1 MKTRIEICKIC
12 GLCYGAQRALDL
24 TIEQAKNRKNV
35 VLFKQLLHNKYTVD
49 KLLSLGVSQKDKLED
64 ITNKDFVILRAHG
77 EEKSTYNYLESHQI
91 DFLDCTCPNVLNI
104 IKHVYIKNAEGYKI
118 IIIGKYGK
126 ESGQMH
132 PEVKAVA
139 SYCDAPILIEDVND
153 INKITS
159 DNKKYFLVI
168 QTTFPQ
174 EKSKIIINEIK
185 LKLTKLKKT
194 FDMVDTTCQAQLMI
208 KKQSLELA
216 KKVDIMLVIG
226 GSNSSNTSELYYLLK
241 KVCPTFFIESKADL
255 YNLIQE
261 NKVVSGQFIGLT
273 AGAST
278 TREEIMIMKEILS
291 TLYTM

>member
-77 EEKSTYNYLESHQI
+77 EEKSTYNYLKSHQI
-91 DFLDCTCPNVLNI
+91 NFLDCTCPNVLNI

-118 IIIGKYGK
+118 LIIGKYGK

-132 PEVKAVA
+132 PEVKAIA
-139 SYCDAPILIEDVND
+139 GWCENPILIEDADD
-153 INKITS
+153 INKITT

-174 EKSKIIINEIK
+174 EKSKAIINKIK
-185 LKLTKLKKT
+185 SKLKKLKR
-194 FDMVDTTCQAQLMI
+194 DLLVVDTTCKAQLMI
-208 KKQSLELA
+208 KRQSLRLA
-216 KKVDIMLVIG
+216 KKVNVMLVIG
-226 GSNSSNTSELYYLLK
+226 GSNSSNTKELYYLLK
-241 KVCPTFFIESKADL
+241 KVCPTFFVETKEDI
-255 YNLIQE
+255 YNLIKQK
-261 NKVVSGQFIGLT
+261 KVISGQYIGLT

-278 TREEIMIMKEILS
+278 TKEEIINIKKILDA
-291 TLYTM
+291 L

>member
-104 IKHVYIKNAEGYKI
+104 IKLVHNKNTEGYKI

-126 ESGQMH
+126 ESGKIH
-132 PEVKAVA
+132 PEVKAIA
-139 SYCDAPILIEDVND
+139 GWCENPILIEDADD

-226 GSNSSNTSELYYLLK
+226 GSNSSNTRELFYLLK
-241 KVCPTFFIESKADL
+241 KVCPTFFVETKEDI
-255 YNLIQE
+255 YNLIKQK
-261 NKVVSGQFIGLT
+261 KVISGQYIGLT

-278 TREEIMIMKEILS
+278 TKEEIINIKKILDA
-291 TLYTM
+291 L

>member
-1 MKTRIEICKIC
+1 MKTRIEICKIS

-24 TIEQAKNRKNV
+24 TIDQTKKRNNI

-104 IKHVYIKNAEGYKI
+104 IKLVHNKNTEGYKI

-126 ESGQMH
+126 ESGKIH

-153 INKITS
+153 INKIIHEFNEVPVAEWIQNKLHKDVEYLPNISEVDDVKLGDYKVDKKEIWELKTIKGNGKRTLDS
-159 DNKKYFLVI
+159 AVKDKKDQASIFILDLSYSKMEDIEAIKQSIEIFRRRDWVDRIILKRDKNILKVFNKKR
-168 QTTFPQ
+168 
-174 EKSKIIINEIK
+174 N
-185 LKLTKLKKT
+185 
-194 FDMVDTTCQAQLMI
+194 
-208 KKQSLELA
+208 
-216 KKVDIMLVIG
+216 
-226 GSNSSNTSELYYLLK
+226 
-241 KVCPTFFIESKADL
+241 
-255 YNLIQE
+255 
-261 NKVVSGQFIGLT
+261 
-273 AGAST
+273 
-278 TREEIMIMKEILS
+278 
-291 TLYTM
+291 